1 MSGVTL
7 VVDPGALTG
16 AGTVFGQAGAGLAG
30 LGAGIP
36 LGEAAAAVPQLATAA
51 ACQRAQSAIAAD
63 TSAAAEAAKTFGS
76 NLNSAATRYETQD
89 QAAAAAIGTVGVPGG

>member
-1 MSGVTL
+1 MSGETL

-16 AGTVFGQAGAGLAG
+16 AGTVFGQAGVGLAG
-30 LGAGIP
+30 LGADGP

-63 TSAAAEAAKTFGS
+63 TAAAADATKTFGS

-89 QAAAAAIGTVGVPGG
+89 QAAAASIDTAQVPGG